1 MRPPAWLTRRASCC
15 TQRQYASNGQPLLF
29 DCHRDHGQSSARGS
43 EFSPCE
49 TWLRQPRRRVPWS
62 STTGKRAS
70 PRSRGIATTPPRQE
84 GRGVGTLPE
93 TTELET
99 EGKRRVREG
108 VQEEV
113 QEEGDETARTLAFA
127 VPTKDERSL
136 CKSGWTSC
144 SRTFWRKTKRR
155 MPEKGRR
162 WRPRTVTH
170 EGARHGTNSGSDGF
184 SFLRLREQATE
195 LRCQTGR
202 RALLLLDRSVDYHP
216 CLLVS
221 SVVTA
226 LPFGDVSRSSQFSS
240 VLHSV
245 LHQFSTS
252 EHVQRS
258 HFSCGF
264 VRST

>member
-15 TQRQYASNGQPLLF
+15 TQRQNASNGQPLLF

-108 VQEEV
+108 VQEE
-113 QEEGDETARTLAFA
+113 GDETARTLAL
-127 VPTKDERSL
+127 RS
-136 CKSGWTSC
+136 
-144 SRTFWRKTKRR
+144 RRKTREVFAR
-155 MPEKGRR
+155 VGGRVVQVR
-162 WRPRTVTH
+162 SGGRPN
-170 EGARHGTNSGSDGF
+170 EGCQRKAEDGGRGLSLTKARGMAQTRAATGFLSSDFGSKQLNCDV
-184 SFLRLREQATE
+184 RLDVEP
-195 LRCQTGR
+195 CCCG
-202 RALLLLDRSVDYHP
+202 RSVDHHP